1 MSLRHILAWG
11 LLALAPWFARPVAAA
26 CPQGDLGALPVVVAG
41 VKVRPYSSTNISAT
55 TPATQRNCVFLEA
68 VGTTP
73 ASLHV
78 DHQLEEPGTG
88 VPGPW
93 PLVSSSSINI
103 SGGVSVTCGAP
114 TANVARTAPASGSL
128 AIGEVTDICC
138 FVWEA
143 ESPGSCSE
151 LPAAGD
157 LVRHTTNS
165 GVEAEM
171 PLLAYIP
178 AGGTTCGLV
187 GLEFLIVAVWLRRR
201 RRSS

>member
-11 LLALAPWFARPVAAA
+11 LLAVAPWVALPVAAA
-26 CPQGDLGALPVVVAG
+26 CPQGDLGALPVVIHG
-41 VKVRPYSSTNISAT
+41 IKVRPYSSTNIST
-55 TPATQRNCVFLEA
+55 TSPATQESCVFLEG

-73 ASLHV
+73 ASPHV

-93 PLVSSSSINI
+93 PLVSSFSINI
-103 SGGVSVTCGAP
+103 SGGVPVTCGTPA
-114 TANVARTAPASGSL
+114 AQIARTAPALGSL
-128 AIGEVTDICC
+128 PIGSVTDICC

-143 ESPGSCSE
+143 EPPGSCSE
-151 LPAAGD
+151 LPAVGD

-165 GVEAEM
+165 GVSAEM
-171 PLLAYIP
+171 PFLNYIP

-187 GLEFLIVAVWLRRR
+187 GLELLIVALWVRRW